1 MKRSNPIIKL
11 IPFLLLLLSC
21 GNSENKK
28 LIVGNWVGTE
38 WLVDGKPSDL
48 DVKNTYFTF
57 NDKGEY
63 TYEYSGNKEQGT
75 YIIEKDMLFT
85 TPKGEHEMMVKM
97 STILVCWSKAVKFLV
112 NMRRHRKVWE
122 ILERV

>member
-1 MKRSNPIIKL
+1 MKRSNLIIRA
-11 IPFLLLLLSC
+11 IPFLLLLVSC

-28 LIVGNWVGTE
+28 LIIGNWTGTE

-48 DVKNTYFTF
+48 DAKGTYFTF

-63 TYEYSGNKEQGT
+63 TYEYSGNKEKGT

-85 TPKGEHEMMVKM
+85 TPKGEHEMMVKIVKLTKD
-97 STILVCWSKAVKFLV
+97 SLVFDMNRGGQPESLTLL
-112 NMRRHRKVWE
+112 RK
-122 ILERV
+122 

>member
-28 LIVGNWVGTE
+28 LIVGNWAGTE

-85 TPKGEHEMMVKM
+85 TPKGEHEMMVK
-97 STILVCWSKAVKFLV
+97 IVKLTKDSLIFDMNRGGQPESLT
-112 NMRRHRKVWE
+112 MLRK
-122 ILERV
+122 

>member
-21 GNSENKK
+21 GNSENRK
-28 LIVGNWVGTE
+28 LIVGNWAGTE
-38 WLVDGKPSDL
+38 WLVGGKPSDL

-85 TPKGEHEMMVKM
+85 TPKGEHEMMVK
-97 STILVCWSKAVKFLV
+97 IVKLTKDSLIFDMNRGGQPESLT
-112 NMRRHRKVWE
+112 MLRK
-122 ILERV
+122 

>member
-1 MKRSNPIIKL
+1 MKRLNPIIKL
-11 IPFLLLLLSC
+11 VPFLLLLLSC

-28 LIVGNWVGTE
+28 LIVGNWAGTE
-38 WLVDGKPSDL
+38 WLVGGKPSDL
-48 DVKNTYFTF
+48 DAKNTYFTF

-85 TPKGEHEMMVKM
+85 TPKGEHEMMVK
-97 STILVCWSKAVKFLV
+97 IVKLTKDSLIFDMNRGGQPESLT
-112 NMRRHRKVWE
+112 MLRK
-122 ILERV
+122 

>member
-1 MKRSNPIIKL
+1 MKRLNPIIKL
-11 IPFLLLLLSC
+11 VPFLLLLLSC

-28 LIVGNWVGTE
+28 LIVGNWAGTE
-38 WLVDGKPSDL
+38 WLVGGKPSDL

-85 TPKGEHEMMVKM
+85 TPKGEHEMMVK
-97 STILVCWSKAVKFLV
+97 IVKLTKDSLIFDMNRGGQPESLT
-112 NMRRHRKVWE
+112 MLRK
-122 ILERV
+122 